1 MTKEPLAGRV
11 AQARVVDAPLDVATH
26 LSAVQGP
33 AVGAVD
39 VFVGTIRDHDPEAQG
54 AVVRLEYEAHP
65 DAEGMLAA
73 LAGRIA
79 LSTGT
84 TIAVSHRFGTLE
96 VGDVAVVVASS
107 APHRREALESTRA
120 LIELIKTEVPI
131 WKRQT
136 DDSGRSGW
144 VGL

>member
-1 MTKEPLAGRV
+1 MPGRV
-11 AQARVVDAPLDVATH
+11 AHARVIDAPLDVAAH
-26 LSAVQGP
+26 LAAVEGP
-33 AVGAVD
+33 AVGATD
-39 VFVGTIRDHDPEAQG
+39 VFVGTIRDHDPEATG
-54 AVVRLEYEAHP
+54 TVVGLEYEAHP

-84 TIAVSHRFGTLE
+84 TIAVSHRFGTLA

-136 DDSGRSGW
+136 DDTGSSAW